1 MLHWLDRG
9 SRGQAC
15 GDRDVDGGQD
25 HHAGDVHTDD
35 ELTFHGKVDIVGGL
49 VDDVHEDGWEI
60 GNHENT
66 PNISS
71 KDDVYSQEIILQ
83 FCDCFWSCLN
93 FILTIIL
100 RNNV

>member
-25 HHAGDVHTDD
+25 HHAGDVHRDD
-35 ELTFHGKVDIVGGL
+35 ELTLHGKVNIVGGL
-49 VDDVHEDGWEI
+49 VDDVHEDGGEI

-66 PNISS
+66 PNVSS
-71 KDDVYSQEIILQ
+71 KDDVYAQEIILQ
-83 FCDCFWSCLN
+83 LCDCFWSCLN
-93 FILTIIL
+93 FILAIIL
-100 RNNV
+100 RNNS